1 MIKINHHSFVLER
14 NSKMKERTSLNGL
27 QFTNNITQP
36 LKSNYT
42 TISFKLVL
50 IGDINVGKTS
60 ILSRYLTNTFNENIK
75 CSVSVD
81 YKIKNIQIDKNL
93 RIDLCIWD
101 TCGQERF
108 RNITKQYFRDSH
120 AILLIFSLSDFKTFN
135 NLNYWIDE
143 LNNSVNE
150 DTFIYLF
157 GNKSDEKN
165 IDYNLINEFLNKSNI
180 IKGYYEVSAKTGL
193 NIEYAFN
200 NICKELVNF
209 FSEDKSFFSNSNFNN
224 KESNISLSFKHK
236 KKKNCC

>member
-101 TCGQERF
+101 TCGQERL
-108 RNITKQYFRDSH
+108 RALSANYYRKADGVILVYDTTSIDS
-120 AILLIFSLSDFKTFN
+120 FN
-135 NLNYWIDE
+135 NLDYWLKSIKFYCKRD
-143 LNNSVNE
+143 
-150 DTFIYLF
+150 IPIIII
-157 GNKSDEKN
+157 GNK
-165 IDYNLINEFLNKSNI
+165 IDLENKIDKETLNDFMRAHSNI
-180 IKGYYEVSAKTGL
+180 PIFNTSAKTGKGINEAFY
-193 NIEYAFN
+193 NIAQTIYNIKKEYE
-200 NICKELVNF
+200 IIELTD
-209 FSEDKSFFSNSNFNN
+209 DKFQNDSHS
-224 KESNISLSFKHK
+224 
-236 KKKNCC
+236 C